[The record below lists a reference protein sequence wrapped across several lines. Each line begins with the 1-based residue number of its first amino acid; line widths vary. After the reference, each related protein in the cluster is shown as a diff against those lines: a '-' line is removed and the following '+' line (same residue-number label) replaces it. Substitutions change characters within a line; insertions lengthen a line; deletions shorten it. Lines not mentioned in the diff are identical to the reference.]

1 MSDYIDNTPK
11 KENKKGSKKSNLGE
25 TEVKMNAIKPA
36 DSNHIFQSV
45 SFAEVGIPMSITA
58 NVDTNTYDVL
68 ADTNETTNK
77 EVLNED
83 KENDEESNASDDESI
98 DINEIFQGHINI
110 LFVSSLSIVGL
121 FILFRM
127 IQKSR
132 LKMSNMEI

>member
-45 SFAEVGIPMSITA
+45 SFTEVGIPMSITA

-68 ADTNETTNK
+68 ADTNETPDE

-132 LKMSNMEI
+132 

>member
-45 SFAEVGIPMSITA
+45 SFTEVGIPMSITA

-68 ADTNETTNK
+68 ADTNETPDE

-83 KENDEESNASDDESI
+83 KENDEESNPSDDESI

-110 LFVSSLSIVGL
+110 LFVSSLSIIGL

-132 LKMSNMEI
+132 

>member
-11 KENKKGSKKSNLGE
+11 KENTKESKNSNLGE
-25 TEVKMNAIKPA
+25 TEIKMSSIKPA
-36 DSNHIFQSV
+36 DSNQIFQSV
-45 SFAEVGIPMSITA
+45 SFAEVGFPTSITA
-58 NVDTNTYDVL
+58 NADTNTYDVL
-68 ADTNETTNK
+68 AETSDK
-77 EVLNED
+77 EESNDD
-83 KENDEESNASDDESI
+83 KENDEESNDSDDESI

-132 LKMSNMEI
+132 

>member
-11 KENKKGSKKSNLGE
+11 KENTKESKKSNLGE
-25 TEVKMNAIKPA
+25 TEIKMSAIKPA
-36 DSNHIFQSV
+36 DSNQIFQSV
-45 SFAEVGIPMSITA
+45 NFTEVGFPTSITA

-68 ADTNETTNK
+68 AETSDK
-77 EVLNED
+77 EESSDD
-83 KENDEESNASDDESI
+83 KENDGESNDSDDESI
-98 DINEIFQGHINI
+98 DVNEIFQGHINI

-132 LKMSNMEI
+132 

>member
-1 MSDYIDNTPK
+1 MSNYIDNTPK

-25 TEVKMNAIKPA
+25 TEVKMNTIKPA

-45 SFAEVGIPMSITA
+45 SFYEVGIPTSITA

-68 ADTNETTNK
+68 ADTNETPDE

-132 LKMSNMEI
+132 

>member
-58 NVDTNTYDVL
+58 NVDTNTYDV
-68 ADTNETTNK
+68 
-77 EVLNED
+77 
-83 KENDEESNASDDESI
+83 
-98 DINEIFQGHINI
+98 
-110 LFVSSLSIVGL
+110 
-121 FILFRM
+121 
-127 IQKSR
+127 
-132 LKMSNMEI
+132 

>member
-68 ADTNETTNK
+68 ADTNETPDE

-132 LKMSNMEI
+132 